1 MWHINRRLWESHKA
15 DLVASHKGIAPVREC
30 IGFAEMVNH
39 GWLTTE
45 RSVQITDWGAGARII
60 VDFDGRPFERKAKG
74 TSARSLVCD
83 RKNRKQNEASSCPS
97 RCRWR

>member
-45 RSVQITDWGAGARII
+45 RSVQFTDWGAGDRII
-60 VDFDGRPFERKAKG
+60 VDFGGRPFERKAKEPLLG
-74 TSARSLVCD
+74 RSYVTKD
-83 RKNRKQNEASSCPS
+83 SKAK
-97 RCRWR
+97 